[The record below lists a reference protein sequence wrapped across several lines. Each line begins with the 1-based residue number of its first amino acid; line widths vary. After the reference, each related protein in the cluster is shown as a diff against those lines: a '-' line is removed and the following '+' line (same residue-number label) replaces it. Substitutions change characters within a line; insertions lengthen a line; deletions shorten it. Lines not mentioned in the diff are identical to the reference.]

1 MTGQNFILGTLT
13 GINAMAL
20 PITVMHFNVY
30 SVIERGNDDLNDFY
44 IGIFDPKGE
53 AIVKAGIQIAD
64 WGAGIAENNM
74 PLPGLMFKIEGDYSV
89 QLFVEGHMSFR
100 AEVCRANS
108 ATTSE
113 EPVAEGP
120 TT

>member
-1 MTGQNFILGTLT
+1 MSRFGTTFEPGATVARALLICERVVIDPMTGQNFILGTLT

-89 QLFVEGHMSFR
+89 QLF
-100 AEVCRANS
+100 C
-108 ATTSE
+108 
-113 EPVAEGP
+113 
-120 TT
+120 